1 MGFADKTLPISE
13 QYSLGG
19 QDMFFGLRKDGLRG
33 RQIFLTSLEYRYKLP
48 FEIFFDTYFSVRYD
62 LGSIWG
68 EQEEIRFRDLK
79 HGIGT
84 SLHEEPQVPNYG
96 PPIGPARFSVG
107 KSFLFEKSA
116 GNPIVWGD
124 TVFYFSIGYYY

>member
-1 MGFADKTLPISE
+1 
-13 QYSLGG
+13 
-19 QDMFFGLRKDGLRG
+19 MFFGLRKDGLRG

-84 SLHEEPQVPNYG
+84 SLSFDT
-96 PPIGPARFSVG
+96 PIGPARFSVG